1 MKIAIVGAG
10 MAGIGTLRYYID
22 HINIDDME
30 IYIFD
35 DRSSAGIGYPFGP
48 DDDALLLNQ
57 RLKKMTLE
65 PWDDKKE
72 YVKYLKETEPELL
85 NHEFITRPE
94 FGEYSK
100 DVFLEYIK
108 DERVTFVPSIVNDI
122 EVKKDKYVIHADIDY
137 EVDVVH
143 LCIGQLPQTDIYNLK
158 DNKKYIAT
166 PFPIENH
173 SKLLLDSKSVGI
185 IGTNLTSLDI
195 LMYLKKHNYRNDII
209 VTSRSG
215 TVPFIRGNEAEVS
228 IDVNA
233 LKNKKGITIHDIVDI
248 FKEEVKRQG
257 IDFNIIKKLN
267 EMSVLETLKYQLN
280 HLDILG
286 VLEETAEELSEVL
299 REVWN
304 NLTLEDKKYY
314 MKHIKGVHG
323 QLTGPFPK
331 MTAEKI
337 VELIEAGQ
345 LTYVSG
351 VEDIHY
357 DDEFVIQSEDGDYSA
372 DIMVSAVGPNL
383 SGKNLADENNASPLV
398 KKLIEKG
405 VLQIDELGGIKIT
418 YPEFSVISEAGVL
431 ERMKLYGNLVSTT
444 HINNSGVNLILNKIP
459 RSIEEIFRGDNGSS
473 GSVT

>member
-35 DRSSAGIGYPFGP
+35 DRNSAGIGYPFGP

-94 FGEYSK
+94 FGKYSK

-108 DERVTFVPSIVNDI
+108 DERVKFVPSIVNDI
-122 EVKKDKYVIHADIDY
+122 DVKKDKYVIKTDNDY

-158 DNKKYIAT
+158 DIKKYIAT
-166 PFPIENH
+166 PFPIEDH
-173 SKLLLDSKSVGI
+173 SELLLNSKSVGI

-195 LMYLKKHNYRNDII
+195 IMYLYKHNYKNDII

-233 LKNKKGITIHDIVDI
+233 LKNKKDITIHDIVEI
-248 FKEEVKRQG
+248 FKEETKRQG
-257 IDFNIIKKLN
+257 IDFKFIKKLN
-267 EMSVLETLKYQLN
+267 EMPVLETLKYQLN
-280 HLDILG
+280 HLDTLG

-304 NLTLEDKKYY
+304 DLSLEDKKYY

-351 VEDIHY
+351 VEDICY
-357 DDEFVIQSEDGDYSA
+357 NDEFVIHSEDGDYSA
-372 DIMVSAVGPNL
+372 YVMVSAVGPNL

-398 KKLIEKG
+398 KTLLEKG
-405 VLQIDELGGIKIT
+405 VLEVDELGGIKIT

-444 HINNSGVNLILNKIP
+444 HINNSGVNLILKKIP
-459 RSIEEIFRGDNGSS
+459 QSIEEIFHGDDGEEGTLS
-473 GSVT
+473 

>member
-1 MKIAIVGAG
+1 M
-10 MAGIGTLRYYID
+10 
-22 HINIDDME
+22 
-30 IYIFD
+30 
-35 DRSSAGIGYPFGP
+35 
-48 DDDALLLNQ
+48 
-57 RLKKMTLE
+57 
-65 PWDDKKE
+65 
-72 YVKYLKETEPELL
+72 
-85 NHEFITRPE
+85 
-94 FGEYSK
+94 
-100 DVFLEYIK
+100 
-108 DERVTFVPSIVNDI
+108 
-122 EVKKDKYVIHADIDY
+122 
-137 EVDVVH
+137 
-143 LCIGQLPQTDIYNLK
+143 
-158 DNKKYIAT
+158 
-166 PFPIENH
+166 
-173 SKLLLDSKSVGI
+173 
-185 IGTNLTSLDI
+185 
-195 LMYLKKHNYRNDII
+195 
-209 VTSRSG
+209 
-215 TVPFIRGNEAEVS
+215 PFIRGNEAEVN
-228 IDVNA
+228 IDVDA

-372 DIMVSAVGPNL
+372 DVMVSAVGPNL